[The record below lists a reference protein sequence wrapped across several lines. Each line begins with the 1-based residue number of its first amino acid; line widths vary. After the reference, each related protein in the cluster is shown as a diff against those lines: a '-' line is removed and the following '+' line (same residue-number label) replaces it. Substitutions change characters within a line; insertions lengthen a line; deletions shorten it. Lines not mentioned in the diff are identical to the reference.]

1 MVKGVTNTSSNNQ
14 CAFIKLPDVTIL
26 NGLKLPIGLTELTL
40 WYRKNGEDFWGLT
53 AKSYD
58 DIIEGVKST
67 DFSMKITWIYREGE
81 GVLVPTKPSQEFTEK
96 ITGELADKLKEIKTK
111 HQERA
116 SKKTVKTII
125 KNKKILQD
133 LDKSI
138 GSINYQ

>member
-1 MVKGVTNTSSNNQ
+1 MLFRS
-14 CAFIKLPDVTIL
+14 D
-26 NGLKLPIGLTELTL
+26 GLKLPTGLTELTL

-58 DIIEGVKST
+58 DIIDGVKST
-67 DFSMKITWIYREGE
+67 DFSMKITWIYREAE
-81 GVLVPTKPSQEFTEK
+81 DALVPSKPSQEFTEK
-96 ITGELADKLKEIKTK
+96 ITGELSDKLKEIKTK

-125 KNKKILQD
+125 KNKKALQD

-138 GSINYQ
+138 NF